1 MSAEQFFA
9 CIGEIEDRFIE
20 EAELYRKS
28 ARKAFLLRRDAEVE
42 HTPRGGGAKNSH
54 PFLRWIPVAACL
66 ALLAVGG
73 LRFIQLK
80 GGIPFSSGSNNGAAG
95 GQAESGQ
102 QGASSNTAFQDELC
116 GEETA
121 DGEEPLMATSSSA
134 AANDSANR
142 QETADGT
149 WTDGG
154 WAGTAPE
161 EKIAG
166 ASSVVFQYPAKYI
179 QTNGYTEGREYP
191 YTVVIRSE
199 DELAEYV
206 SANEGAFDFANSSDA
221 AESFCEAIEAYDGA
235 YFENGTLVFAVLEEG
250 SCSVRHQVEGITA
263 ENEILVERLVPDAQD
278 VGLAEWHII
287 LEIPADS
294 PTLQSEQSFIVEEF
308 EEQGDN

>member
-1 MSAEQFFA
+1 MS
-9 CIGEIEDRFIE
+9 
-20 EAELYRKS
+20 
-28 ARKAFLLRRDAEVE
+28 
-42 HTPRGGGAKNSH
+42 
-54 PFLRWIPVAACL
+54 
-66 ALLAVGG
+66 
-73 LRFIQLK
+73 
-80 GGIPFSSGSNNGAAG
+80 
-95 GQAESGQ
+95 
-102 QGASSNTAFQDELC
+102 
-116 GEETA
+116 
-121 DGEEPLMATSSSA
+121 TSSSA
-134 AANDSANR
+134 ASNDSANR

-149 WTDGG
+149 WTDVG
-154 WAGTAPE
+154 WAVTAPE

-278 VGLAEWHII
+278 DGLAEWHII